1 MNDKHVVVIGA
12 GITGLSAA
20 FRILSEPNA
29 PRVTIFESL
38 NRIGGVISASPFA
51 GLTSLDESADAFLTR
66 TPAAIELAKQVGL
79 EQSLVSPATGEAYI
93 WQQRL
98 HPIPHGTMLGVPGSI
113 RAAWATPLLSTTGKL
128 RASIEPLLPRRIGRT
143 TDNLGKSIRA
153 RCGNQVL
160 ERIVDPLVGSI
171 YATDT
176 DAFSVKG
183 MPQIAEL
190 LAQPHSLMHS
200 VKSGLE
206 KHTATGPIFAAPQAG
221 MHAFSSAIAERVR
234 QLGGNIEL
242 SAPVRAIEQ
251 PKRGQ
256 FFVQTDDGT
265 VLCDAVIMASPARHS
280 ASLVESLSN
289 EAATQLAQRE
299 HASVVMIAL
308 TVPRTQW
315 PQHLTGSGYLVPKPQ
330 QTAVTAVSFASNK
343 WSHVQTT
350 DQSMVLRVSLGR
362 DGMPMHHLDDD
373 TLLKLALA
381 DLYWHIGIE
390 IAPTSVR
397 ITRWVE
403 SFPQYRPGHF
413 DQVERLE
420 HIFDA
425 AAPGVVFAGASYRGI
440 GIPSCIADANRAAA
454 RVLAKIDA

>member
-29 PRVTIFESL
+29 PRVTVFESL
-38 NRIGGVISASPFA
+38 NRVGGVISASPFA
-51 GLTSLDESADAFLTR
+51 GLASLDESADAFLTR

-79 EQSLVSPATGEAYI
+79 EQSLISPATGEAYI
-93 WQQRL
+93 WQQQL
-98 HPIPHGTMLGVPGSI
+98 HHIPHGTMLGVPGSI
-113 RAAWATPLLSTTGKL
+113 CAAWATPLLSTTGKL

-200 VKSGLE
+200 VKSGL
-206 KHTATGPIFAAPQAG
+206 KKRTATGPIFAAPQAG
-221 MHAFSSAIAERVR
+221 MHAFTSAIAERVR

-343 WSHVQTT
+343 WSHVQTA

>member
-1 MNDKHVVVIGA
+1 
-12 GITGLSAA
+12 
-20 FRILSEPNA
+20 
-29 PRVTIFESL
+29 
-38 NRIGGVISASPFA
+38 
-51 GLTSLDESADAFLTR
+51 
-66 TPAAIELAKQVGL
+66 
-79 EQSLVSPATGEAYI
+79 
-93 WQQRL
+93 
-98 HPIPHGTMLGVPGSI
+98 
-113 RAAWATPLLSTTGKL
+113 
-128 RASIEPLLPRRIGRT
+128 
-143 TDNLGKSIRA
+143 
-153 RCGNQVL
+153 
-160 ERIVDPLVGSI
+160 
-171 YATDT
+171 
-176 DAFSVKG
+176 
-183 MPQIAEL
+183 
-190 LAQPHSLMHS
+190 
-200 VKSGLE
+200 
-206 KHTATGPIFAAPQAG
+206 
-221 MHAFSSAIAERVR
+221 
-234 QLGGNIEL
+234 
-242 SAPVRAIEQ
+242 
-251 PKRGQ
+251 
-256 FFVQTDDGT
+256 
-265 VLCDAVIMASPARHS
+265 
-280 ASLVESLSN
+280 
-289 EAATQLAQRE
+289 
-299 HASVVMIAL
+299 MIAL

-343 WSHVQTT
+343 WSHVQTA

>member
-1 MNDKHVVVIGA
+1 MNDKHVVIIGA

-20 FRILSEPNA
+20 YRILNEPNA
-29 PRVTIFESL
+29 PRVTVFEARD
-38 NRIGGVISASPFA
+38 RIGGVIHASPFA
-51 GLTSLDESADAFLTR
+51 GLDSLDESADAFLTR

-79 EQSLVSPATGEAYI
+79 EHSLTSPATGEAYI
-93 WQQRL
+93 WQRKL

-113 RAAWATPLLSTTGKL
+113 RSVWATPLLSTSGKL
-128 RASIEPLLPRRIGRT
+128 RASLEPLVPRQIGRN
-143 TDNLGKSIRA
+143 TDNLGKAVRA

-183 MPQIAEL
+183 MPQIADL
-190 LAQPHSLMHS
+190 LAQNQSLMRS
-200 VKSGLE
+200 ASIGL
-206 KHTATGPIFAAPQAG
+206 KKRAATGPIFAAPLSG
-221 MHAFSSAIAERVR
+221 MHAFTTAIGERVK
-234 QLGGNIEL
+234 QLGGVIEL
-242 SAPVRAIEQ
+242 SAPVHAIEQ
-251 PKRGQ
+251 PKRGR

-280 ASLVESLSN
+280 AQLVESLSN

-299 HASVVMIAL
+299 HASVIMIAL
-308 TVPRTQW
+308 TVPRAQW

-343 WSHVQTT
+343 WSHVQTP
-350 DQSMVLRVSLGR
+350 DGSMVLRVSIGR

-381 DLYWHIGIE
+381 DLYWHLGIDF
-390 IAPTSVR
+390 APSSIR
-397 ITRWVE
+397 ITRWVD

-413 DQVERLE
+413 EQVDRLE
-420 HIFDA
+420 HVFDA

-440 GIPSCIADANRAAA
+440 GIPACIADANRAAA